1 VRARKVKGL
10 DPDGALAEN
19 LRRIL
24 EVRLDELCSFG
35 PAARD
40 PENSQ
45 ALHDMRIAAKRL
57 RYVLELAEPVLGK
70 PAAKGAREA
79 KSLQT
84 LLGEI
89 HDCDEMLPRIE
100 EHARRLGAED
110 AFSVRTAAGT
120 RAKDLDAKL
129 VRDAPHRRRY
139 RGLASLAI
147 HTRARRAL
155 LYERFV
161 ARWSKLERD
170 GFPEQLLRGI
180 EVEVG

>member
-1 VRARKVKGL
+1 VKARTVKGI
-10 DPDGALAEN
+10 DPAAPLADGAE
-19 LRRIL
+19 RIVR
-24 EVRLDELCSFG
+24 VRLDELCGFM
-35 PAARD
+35 PTAADAR
-40 PENSQ
+40 EVV

-70 PAAKGAREA
+70 PAARGAREA
-79 KSLQT
+79 KALQT

-110 AFSVRTAAGT
+110 AFSVRTAAGA
-120 RAKDLDAKL
+120 RAKDLDSGL